1 MFAPLTEEQE
11 ELRAVVKDFLAT
23 ASPETEVR
31 RVMDTDAGYDE
42 KVWNQMGREL
52 QLQGIAVPEEFGGQG
67 FGWDELGIV
76 LEEAGAA
83 LLCAPLFASTVLAG
97 SAILES
103 GDEAAKKELL
113 PGIADGSTIG
123 TLAFP
128 GDNRRW
134 DEAGVTATATKN
146 GDAWVVSGSFPE
158 VIDGQN
164 ASLFVVPARING
176 GDGDDGDGIALFT
189 VRAGEGVAAEGFHSL
204 DETRRFA
211 HVTLTDAPASL
222 LGAEDAG
229 WAAVSHVLD
238 LAAVGLAAEQT
249 GVARKALEDSVAYMK
264 ERVQFGQAIGEFQA
278 LKHMAADVL
287 VEVESATSAS
297 RYAQWAAQS
306 SPEELPA
313 AASLAAGFCTDASVI
328 AAHQNIQFHG
338 GMGFTWEA
346 SPHLYEK
353 RARADQLLLGD
364 AQFHRANL
372 AARIGATA

>member
-11 ELRAVVKDFLAT
+11 ELRTVVRDFLAT

-31 RVMDTDAGYDE
+31 RVMATDAGYDAD
-42 KVWNQMGREL
+42 VWNQMGREL
-52 QLQGIAVPEEFGGQG
+52 QLQGIAIPEQFGGQG

-83 LLCAPLFASTVLAG
+83 LLCAPLFASAVLAG

-134 DEAGVTATATKN
+134 DEAGVTATATKR

-164 ASLFVVPARING
+164 ANLFVVPARIDG
-176 GDGDDGDGIALFT
+176 GDIALFT
-189 VRAGEGVAAEGFHSL
+189 VRVGEAGDAVSAEGFHSL

-211 HVTLTDAPASL
+211 HLTLTDAPASL
-222 LGAEDAG
+222 LGAGDAG

-249 GVARKALEDSVAYMK
+249 GVARKALDDSVAYMK
-264 ERVQFGQAIGEFQA
+264 ERVQFGQVIGEFQA

-287 VEVESATSAS
+287 IEVESATSAS
-297 RYAQWAAQS
+297 RYALWAAQS
-306 SPEELPA
+306 SSEELPA
-313 AASLAAGFCTDASVI
+313 AASLAAGFCTDASVT

-372 AARIGATA
+372 ARRIGATA

>member
-1 MFAPLTEEQE
+1 MFAPFTEEQD
-11 ELRAVVKDFLAT
+11 ELRAVIRDYLAE
-23 ASPETEVR
+23 ASSEAEVR
-31 RVMDTDAGYDE
+31 RVMATDSGYDAE
-42 KVWNQMGREL
+42 VWARMGSEL
-52 QLQGIAVPEEFGGQG
+52 QLQGIAIPEQFGGQG
-67 FGWDELGIV
+67 FGWAELGIV

-103 GDEAAKKELL
+103 GDEDAKAALL

-128 GDNRRW
+128 GENRRW
-134 DEAGVTATATKN
+134 DEAGVTASATRS
-146 GDAWVVSGSFPE
+146 GDAWTVSGYCPE
-158 VIDGQN
+158 IVDGQN
-164 ASLFVVPARING
+164 ASLFVVPARVDG
-176 GDGDDGDGIALFT
+176 GAGIALFT
-189 VRAGEGVAAEGFHSL
+189 VHAGESVSAEGFHSL

-211 HVTLTDAPASL
+211 HVTFADAPASL
-222 LGAEDAG
+222 LGAQDAG
-229 WAAVSHVLD
+229 WAAVSHILD
-238 LAAVGLAAEQT
+238 LAAVGLSAEQA
-249 GVARKALEDSVAYMK
+249 GVARRALEDSVAYMN

-297 RYAQWAAQS
+297 MYALWAAQS

-313 AASLAAGFCTDASVI
+313 AASLAAGFCTDASVT

-353 RARADQLLLGD
+353 RARADQLLFGD

-372 AARIGATA
+372 AARIGTSA